1 MKFIRFKSENNEK
14 LGIFNNDESKIIEIS
29 SVLNGR
35 KFSSMIDLIENITEE
50 ELEQLQKTFWGKIS
64 GYVQHDVSSQNML
77 TN

>member
-35 KFSSMIDLIENITEE
+35 NF
-50 ELEQLQKTFWGKIS
+50 LQ
-64 GYVQHDVSSQNML
+64 
-77 TN
+77 